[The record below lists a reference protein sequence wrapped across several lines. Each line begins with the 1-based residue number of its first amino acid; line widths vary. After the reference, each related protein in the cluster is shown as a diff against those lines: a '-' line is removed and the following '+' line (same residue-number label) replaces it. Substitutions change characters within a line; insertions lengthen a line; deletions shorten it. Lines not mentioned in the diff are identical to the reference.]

1 MSLSSNSRLII
12 WVSLEVNILSFL
24 PIISSNDVSPFEN
37 TIKYFLVQSLAS
49 IIFITVT
56 MIRIFKYK
64 YRIER
69 VLILSIVLKLG
80 IAPFHS
86 WFIIIIKI
94 TNLNNLFLLSTLQKF
109 IPLVIIRSFEVKYNL
124 IFALFILNR
133 FIISVNSIETI
144 RIIKILGFSSINN
157 LIWII
162 LAVLARSK
170 VFILFILMYIYV
182 LIGLLFFDPLKIN
195 FRFLRTFKLYDKFLL
210 IFVFFSLGG
219 LPPFVGFIIKVI
231 VIKKSI
237 LLLRL
242 IVFIPVVISSLIIL
256 YIYMSYSFLNI
267 TLSPLSIISL
277 NFYSYSPLK
286 FIYFLRSLG
295 LLFVFCLPF

>member
-1 MSLSSNSRLII
+1 M
-12 WVSLEVNILSFL
+12 LSFL
-24 PIISSNDVSPFEN
+24 PIISSNDLSPFEN

-56 MIRIFKYK
+56 IIRIFKYK

-69 VLILSIVLKLG
+69 VLILSIALKLG

-94 TNLNNLFLLSTLQKF
+94 TNLHNLFLLSTLQKF
-109 IPLVIIRSFEVKYNL
+109 IPLVIIRSFNIKYNL
-124 IFALFILNR
+124 ILALFILNR
-133 FIISVNSIETI
+133 FVISVNRIETI

-162 LAVLARSK
+162 LAVLARNK
-170 VFILFILMYIYV
+170 VFILFILIYIYM

-210 IFVFFSLGG
+210 TFVFFSLGG

-231 VIKKSI
+231 V
-237 LLLRL
+237 L
-242 IVFIPVVISSLIIL
+242 
-256 YIYMSYSFLNI
+256 
-267 TLSPLSIISL
+267 
-277 NFYSYSPLK
+277 
-286 FIYFLRSLG
+286 
-295 LLFVFCLPF
+295 

>member
-1 MSLSSNSRLII
+1 
-12 WVSLEVNILSFL
+12 
-24 PIISSNDVSPFEN
+24 
-37 TIKYFLVQSLAS
+37 
-49 IIFITVT
+49 
-56 MIRIFKYK
+56 
-64 YRIER
+64 
-69 VLILSIVLKLG
+69 
-80 IAPFHS
+80 
-86 WFIIIIKI
+86 
-94 TNLNNLFLLSTLQKF
+94 
-109 IPLVIIRSFEVKYNL
+109 
-124 IFALFILNR
+124 
-133 FIISVNSIETI
+133 
-144 RIIKILGFSSINN
+144 
-157 LIWII
+157 
-162 LAVLARSK
+162 
-170 VFILFILMYIYV
+170 MYIYI

-277 NFYSYSPLK
+277 NFYSYSPSGTKQEIVLSS
-286 FIYFLRSLG
+286 I
-295 LLFVFCLPF
+295 